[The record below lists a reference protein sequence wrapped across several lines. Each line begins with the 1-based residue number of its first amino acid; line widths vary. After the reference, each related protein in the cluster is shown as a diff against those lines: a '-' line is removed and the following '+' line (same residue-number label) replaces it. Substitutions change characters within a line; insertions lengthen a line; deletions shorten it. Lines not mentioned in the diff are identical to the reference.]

1 MWLTLALVIVEL
13 SVKMTFSR
21 SVFDGGAPSRLVVVC
36 SWVAEVNPMLCTRE
50 HTNPKGPP
58 VFLSIVGAWSISILH
73 RCWVDPGV
81 ELSIPVLVWPARRC
95 SFTAC
100 LGNVSAVSKC
110 ILSCLPGAISL
121 VPFLASSVVNV
132 LGSIS
137 DVASK

>member
-1 MWLTLALVIVEL
+1 MALVIVEL

-21 SVFDGGAPSRLVVVC
+21 SVFDGGAPSRLVVVR
-36 SWVAEVNPMLCTRE
+36 SWVAGVNPMLCTRE
-50 HTNPKGPP
+50 HTNPG
-58 VFLSIVGAWSISILH
+58 FLSIVGAWSISILH

-81 ELSIPVLVWPARRC
+81 ELSIPVLVWPACRC
-95 SFTAC
+95 SFTAR
-100 LGNVSAVSKC
+100 LDNVSAVSKC